1 MDTTHTSL
9 KQKKRIIIRAPELNQ
24 QRKGKM
30 HMKINL
36 YEKSVTGQI
45 TEIVKTTST
54 FNSTL

>member
-30 HMKINL
+30 HMKNNL
-36 YEKSVTGQI
+36 YKKSVT
-45 TEIVKTTST
+45 
-54 FNSTL
+54 